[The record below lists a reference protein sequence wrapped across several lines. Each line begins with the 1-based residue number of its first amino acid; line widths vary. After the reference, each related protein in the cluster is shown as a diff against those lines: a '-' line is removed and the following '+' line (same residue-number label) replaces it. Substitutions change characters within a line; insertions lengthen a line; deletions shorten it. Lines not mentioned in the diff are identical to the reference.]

1 MCCTFILDFKI
12 VYYKMNIRID
22 IILCY
27 IILLSIY
34 VIMKFFI
41 DGCWNY
47 MKKIN
52 IIALLSFLAISFD
65 GYAIDKYVTD
75 NVDIYLRRGP
85 GSQYAFSNAVK
96 AGTKVIELEKSADGK
111 FTRIQLKS
119 GNTAWI
125 ETNKL
130 NEQPSYKE
138 RFPALEAKLAEY
150 QDKVDNAEANQQKL
164 VSDYV
169 QKLQSAE
176 KSIDTLQNKNNVLE
190 KQVKEQNLRIESML
204 NQVDDKRRD
213 LIITWFTYGGLVA
226 GGGLILG
233 LILPRI
239 IPSRRKRDLWMR

>member
-1 MCCTFILDFKI
+1 M
-12 VYYKMNIRID
+12 
-22 IILCY
+22 
-27 IILLSIY
+27 LLFY
-34 VIMKFFI
+34 VIMKLFI
-41 DGCWNY
+41 DAYWKY
-47 MKKIN
+47 MKKQN
-52 IIALLSFLAISFD
+52 IIALLSFFAISFN

-96 AGTKVIELEKSADGK
+96 AGEKVVELEKSADGK
-111 FTRIQLKS
+111 FTRIQLNNGS
-119 GNTAWI
+119 TAWI
-125 ETNKL
+125 ETSKL

-164 VSDYV
+164 LSDYI
-169 QKLQSAE
+169 QKLQTAE
-176 KSIDTLQNKNNVLE
+176 KSIETLQNKNEALE
-190 KQVKEQNLRIESML
+190 QQVKEQNSRIESML

-213 LIITWFTYGGLVA
+213 LIVTWFTYGGLVA

-239 IPSRRKRDLWMR
+239 IPSRRKKDRWMR